1 MSRFTNFIS
10 PSKFYADKS
19 TPIDLAAITASVNGK
34 GLVGVSAFNG
44 ALWGVTGASVGAAMS
59 TVSDD
64 SSMGKWAGIGGGI
77 GGSLAVA
84 RTIGMKNA
92 ANNLARGLMHDTGT
106 NVSRADL
113 MKAGAA
119 KRSSFFS
126 GMTESFDMDDVFGAA
141 KRNWG

>member
-10 PSKFYADKS
+10 PSKFYADKN
-19 TPIDLAAITASVNGK
+19 TPIHFAAVTASSGGK
-34 GLVGVSAFNG
+34 GLAGVSAFS
-44 ALWGVTGASVGAAMS
+44 GVLGGVAGASVGAAMS
-59 TVSDD
+59 TISDD
-64 SSMGKWAGIGGGI
+64 SSMGKWAAVGGGI

-84 RTIGMKNA
+84 KTVGMKNA
-92 ANNLARGLMHDTGT
+92 ANNLARGLMHNTGT

-126 GMTESFDMDDVFGAA
+126 GVTESFDMDDVFGAA
-141 KRNWG
+141 TRNWG